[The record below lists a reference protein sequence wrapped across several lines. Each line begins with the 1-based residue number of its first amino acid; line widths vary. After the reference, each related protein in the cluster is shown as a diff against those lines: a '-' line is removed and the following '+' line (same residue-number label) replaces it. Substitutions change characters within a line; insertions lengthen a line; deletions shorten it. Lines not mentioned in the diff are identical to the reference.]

1 MSDELIDPALPPRYD
16 PPRSGAATAR
26 PRPTAPPHDH
36 AELPAPPTDLIEA
49 LEQAEALFALTR
61 RRGLAYA
68 DPVYRHLHPQL
79 MRLKGELF
87 RLCEA
92 CEDTVDYEP
101 AVALLHRLVAVLRWR
116 DL

>member
-1 MSDELIDPALPPRYD
+1 
-16 PPRSGAATAR
+16 
-26 PRPTAPPHDH
+26 
-36 AELPAPPTDLIEA
+36 
-49 LEQAEALFALTR
+49 
-61 RRGLAYA
+61 
-68 DPVYRHLHPQL
+68 